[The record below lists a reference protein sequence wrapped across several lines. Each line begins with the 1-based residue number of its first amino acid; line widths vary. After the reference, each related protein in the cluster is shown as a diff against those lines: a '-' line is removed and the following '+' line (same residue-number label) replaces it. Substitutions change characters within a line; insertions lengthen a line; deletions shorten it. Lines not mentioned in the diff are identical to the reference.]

1 MEKRLP
7 SACSLAIQNFANS
20 DFNREQRNSRCSLG
34 MFLQTFTLFIYK
46 AEVCIYVSAWA
57 SGVARSVG
65 VGNAKALYSGTSNEV
80 QTLTLFSYLCL
91 PKTIINRTFCRGG
104 AKHL

>member
-20 DFNREQRNSRCSLG
+20 DFNQGQRNSRCSLG
-34 MFLQTFTLFIYK
+34 MFLQTFTLLYK

-65 VGNAKALYSGTSNEV
+65 VGNAKALYSGTSNDV

-91 PKTIINRTFCRGG
+91 PKTIIRNCFVGE
-104 AKHL
+104 AQNIF